1 MFSKISLNYI
11 KKKDLKKINNFYK
24 KKNLNGYLELIKT
37 GLIPRPQYALGFY
50 LSSSQAIQIGL
61 KEISIIEVGCYDE
74 SSIQD
79 LIEHKNIIE
88 EIMPIKINLLYFDIP
103 IKTVNFFKSI
113 YDRRN
118 FFKKIFLKKKNFTFK
133 NIKILQFKKI
143 NEISFLKSPLGYLIF
158 DTRNFSITN
167 KVFQIFRKNA
177 KNFLPRSFL
186 YFDHF
191 FQSSEYEGEFYSI
204 KVFNK
209 KNKYKKISDILELPE
224 QLSLTWLK
232 WIFLS
237 KRLKYLVN
245 FKHKNFNSKI
255 NLVI

>member
-24 KKNLNGYLELIKT
+24 KKNLNDYLELIKT
-37 GLIPRPQYALGFY
+37 GSIPRPQYALGFY
-50 LSSSQAIQIGL
+50 LSSNQAIQIGL

-103 IKTVNFFKSI
+103 IKTVNFCKSI

-118 FFKKIFLKKKNFTFK
+118 FFKKIY
-133 NIKILQFKKI
+133 
-143 NEISFLKSPLGYLIF
+143 EISFLKSPLGYLIF

-224 QLSLTWLK
+224 QLSLSWLK